1 MALIVAAAPGVGC
14 PIGQTLS
21 RAGQG
26 RDDLI
31 VLGSPN
37 WHSPNMRVAQD
48 DSARAE
54 RAASQT
60 PVRRAQPGGGVP
72 ADLAWLQRSA
82 GNRAVAAQLERVV
95 QRHLQP
101 TAPAEVGQAGAID
114 PSLAVPAAAY
124 GVEPGTGTGTGT
136 TTAPA
141 TPSRQA
147 QVYAKLNTT
156 DTGRWALGVI
166 DKWKIPVDYHFA
178 GVGSFH
184 QAGKIFINRA
194 LSIDAATLVTLHE
207 AQHADTF
214 KSGRAADVEKLSRAE
229 YIAKKIA
236 DEAEAVVRQIE
247 GSVPMAARGASL
259 AGSGITQGLID
270 RYRAAF
276 YAKRD
281 ELEAADPTMSRAE
294 INRRCRLHTRDTEVT
309 GWFTDG
315 TFVTSTGGAAN
326 VTYSQHYGKSWDDA
340 HSPPS
345 PAPAGGVG

>member
-1 MALIVAAAPGVGC
+1 
-14 PIGQTLS
+14 
-21 RAGQG
+21 
-26 RDDLI
+26 
-31 VLGSPN
+31 
-37 WHSPNMRVAQD
+37 MRVAQD
-48 DSARAE
+48 EAARVAQAARRSTVRSQEPGRGLPAE
-54 RAASQT
+54 
-60 PVRRAQPGGGVP
+60 
-72 ADLAWLQRSA
+72 LARLQRTA
-82 GNRAVAAQLERVV
+82 GNRAVADHLDRVV

-101 TAPAEVGQAGAID
+101 TAPAEVGQTEPAD
-114 PSLAVPAAAY
+114 PSLAEPATANA
-124 GVEPGTGTGTGT
+124 VEPGTGTGTGT
-136 TTAPA
+136 TPAPA

-156 DTGRWALGVI
+156 DTGRWALGII
-166 DKWKIPVDYHFA
+166 DKWKIPVDYNFA

-184 QAGKIFINRA
+184 QAGKIFINRS

-229 YIAKKIA
+229 YITKKIA

-247 GSVPMAARGASL
+247 GSVPMTARGASL

-270 RYRAAF
+270 KYRAAF

-309 GWFTDG
+309 NWFTDG

-326 VTYSQHYGKSWDDA
+326 VTYSQHYGKTWDDA
-340 HSPPS
+340 RNPPS
-345 PAPAGGVG
+345 PAPAGGAG

>member
-1 MALIVAAAPGVGC
+1 MRWVTHDDAV
-14 PIGQTLS
+14 
-21 RAGQG
+21 RADQPA
-26 RDDLI
+26 RR
-31 VLGSPN
+31 SP
-37 WHSPNMRVAQD
+37 
-48 DSARAE
+48 E
-54 RAASQT
+54 
-60 PVRRAQPGGGVP
+60 RRADSGGGVP
-72 ADLAWLQRSA
+72 AALAHLQRTA
-82 GNRAVAAQLERVV
+82 GNRAVAAHLDRVV

-101 TAPAEVGQAGAID
+101 TAPDEVGQSAATD
-114 PSLAVPAAAY
+114 PSLAEPTTANA
-124 GVEPGTGTGTGT
+124 VEPGTGTGTGSGT
-136 TTAPA
+136 TPAPA

-156 DTGRWALGVI
+156 DTGRWALGII
-166 DKWKIPVDYHFA
+166 DKWKIPVDYNFA

-184 QAGKIFINRA
+184 QAGKIFVNRA
-194 LSIDAATLVTLHE
+194 LSIDAATLVTMHE

-247 GSVPMAARGASL
+247 GSVPMTARGASL

-270 RYRAAF
+270 KYRAVF

-281 ELEAADPTMSRAE
+281 ELEAADPTMTRAE
-294 INRRCRLHTRDTEVT
+294 INRRCRLHARDTEVT
-309 GWFTDG
+309 NWFTDG

-326 VTYSQHYGKSWDDA
+326 VTYSQHYGKTWDDN

-345 PAPAGGVG
+345 PAPAGGAG

>member
-1 MALIVAAAPGVGC
+1 MQWVTHDDAV
-14 PIGQTLS
+14 
-21 RAGQG
+21 RADQ
-26 RDDLI
+26 
-31 VLGSPN
+31 P
-37 WHSPNMRVAQD
+37 
-48 DSARAE
+48 AR
-54 RAASQT
+54 RS
-60 PVRRAQPGGGVP
+60 PVRHADPSGGVP
-72 ADLAWLQRSA
+72 AELAHLQRTA
-82 GNRAVAAQLERVV
+82 GNRAVAAHLDRVV

-101 TAPAEVGQAGAID
+101 TAPDEVGQSAATD
-114 PSLAVPAAAY
+114 PSLAEPTTANA
-124 GVEPGTGTGTGT
+124 VEPGTGTGTGT
-136 TTAPA
+136 TPAPA

-156 DTGRWALGVI
+156 DTGRWALGII
-166 DKWKIPVDYHFA
+166 DKWKVPVDYNFA

-184 QAGKIFINRA
+184 QAGKIFVNRT
-194 LSIDAATLVTLHE
+194 LSIEAATLVTMHE
-207 AQHADTF
+207 AQH
-214 KSGRAADVEKLSRAE
+214 AE

-247 GSVPMAARGASL
+247 GSVPMTARGASL

-270 RYRAAF
+270 KYRAAF

-309 GWFTDG
+309 NWFTDG

-340 HSPPS
+340 HNPPS
-345 PAPAGGVG
+345 PAPAGGGG

>member
-1 MALIVAAAPGVGC
+1 MRAHDDAARTEPVA
-14 PIGQTLS
+14 
-21 RAGQG
+21 R
-26 RDDLI
+26 R
-31 VLGSPN
+31 SP
-37 WHSPNMRVAQD
+37 MRRPEPSGGLPAELAQ
-48 DSARAE
+48 
-54 RAASQT
+54 
-60 PVRRAQPGGGVP
+60 
-72 ADLAWLQRSA
+72 LQRTA
-82 GNRAVAAQLERVV
+82 GNRAVAAHLDRVV
-95 QRHLQP
+95 QRHLEP
-101 TAPAEVGQAGAID
+101 TMPTEVGEPTEATD
-114 PSLAVPAAAY
+114 PSLAGPTTANA
-124 GVEPGTGTGTGT
+124 VEPGTGTGTGT
-136 TTAPA
+136 GGTAPV

-156 DTGRWALGVI
+156 DTGRWALGII
-166 DKWKIPVDYHFA
+166 DKWKIPVDYNFA

-184 QAGKIFINRA
+184 QAGKIFVNRS
-194 LSIDAATLVTLHE
+194 LSIDAATLVTMHE

-214 KSGRAADVEKLSRAE
+214 KSGHAADVSTLSRAE

-247 GSVPMAARGASL
+247 GSVPMTARGASL

-294 INRRCRLHTRDTEVT
+294 INRRCRIHARDTEVT

-326 VTYSQHYGKSWDDA
+326 VTYSQHYGKTWDDA
-340 HSPPS
+340 RNPPS
-345 PAPAGGVG
+345 PAPAGGAG